1 VLETIVRTEAEL
13 QVLSPLKASSVRSTI
28 VTVDRR
34 WNVDPRAIVSAVTLS
49 GVLASVIGPDVIVE
63 TVPKAGGWLVLS
75 ARSHGDP
82 SEYVEIWM
90 MEYGTFTEVSVN
102 LNSHKRLLRP
112 GGLRRRL
119 EGFCDELENAL
130 GL

>member
-1 VLETIVRTEAEL
+1 VESH
-13 QVLSPLKASSVRSTI
+13 VLSLYKPRSVRSTTL
-28 VTVDRR
+28 TVDRR
-34 WNVDPRAIVSAVTLS
+34 WSVDPRAIVSAVTLS

-63 TVPKAGGWLVLS
+63 TAPRAGGWRVLS

-90 MEYGTFTEVSVN
+90 LEYGTFTEVSVN
-102 LNSHKRLLRP
+102 LNSHKKLLRP
-112 GGLRRRL
+112 GGLRRRV
-119 EGFCDELENAL
+119 EGFCDEMENAL